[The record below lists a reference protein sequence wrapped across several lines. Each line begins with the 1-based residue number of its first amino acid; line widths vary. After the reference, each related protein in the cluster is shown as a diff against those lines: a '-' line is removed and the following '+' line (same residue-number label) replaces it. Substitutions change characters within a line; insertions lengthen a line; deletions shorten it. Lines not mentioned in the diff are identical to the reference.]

1 MTIKKEGIYLVGED
15 TADNVALEAGQLQG
29 MSGLVT
35 RQGNDSVS
43 GSSDAEVIYAGKGND
58 SIDGGGGDD
67 SLFGNQDQDTLIG
80 GNGNDL
86 IVGGGGND
94 LIVGGRGNDILY
106 GNRGINTL
114 TGGDGSDTFFLKLDD
129 QSIDYITDYQI
140 GSDQITSKNGILN
153 FDNYTLTAGTGADGT
168 GSDDTLIIDKL
179 TNRAI
184 AVLLNVPRSSFPP
197 APTPTVQPT
206 PEPAPTPE
214 PTIIP
219 ASSLQFSAA
228 TYSVNEDGTPV
239 TLVTVT
245 RTGSSDGA
253 VSAVVSLSDGTAKFG
268 SGDYG
273 TTPTAVNFA
282 AGDTTPKTIQVP
294 ILDDTAYDPGET
306 LTMTLKTLLV
316 GQL

>member
-1 MTIKKEGIYLVGED
+1 M
-15 TADNVALEAGQLQG
+15 
-29 MSGLVT
+29 
-35 RQGNDSVS
+35 
-43 GSSDAEVIYAGKGND
+43 
-58 SIDGGGGDD
+58 
-67 SLFGNQDQDTLIG
+67 
-80 GNGNDL
+80 
-86 IVGGGGND
+86 
-94 LIVGGRGNDILY
+94 
-106 GNRGINTL
+106 
-114 TGGDGSDTFFLKLDD
+114 
-129 QSIDYITDYQI
+129 
-140 GSDQITSKNGILN
+140 
-153 FDNYTLTAGTGADGT
+153 TAGTGADGT

-197 APTPTVQPT
+197 APTPTVQPTPEPAPDPTVQPTPENQHPDPTVQPT

-282 AGDTTPKTIQVP
+282 AGDTTPQNDSGSHP
-294 ILDDTAYDPGET
+294 R
-306 LTMTLKTLLV
+306 
-316 GQL
+316 